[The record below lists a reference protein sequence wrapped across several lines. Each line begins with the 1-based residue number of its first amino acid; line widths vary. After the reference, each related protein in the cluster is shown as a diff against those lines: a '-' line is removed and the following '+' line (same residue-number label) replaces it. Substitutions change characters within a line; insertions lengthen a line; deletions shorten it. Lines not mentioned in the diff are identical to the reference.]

1 MGEPFLHEQI
11 KQYDEGDVINTEHY
25 RYPAFRKLMEAPAID
40 DLTIDRY
47 VELAGLG
54 EDQTMAQSAL
64 ALLVRHN
71 GLTENQLSRV
81 KMHRAFAAIELQ
93 RIIEETQLLRELHSS
108 DLTDDLFD
116 RRKEGGPWFITSQA
130 RNGK

>member
-1 MGEPFLHEQI
+1 
-11 KQYDEGDVINTEHY
+11 
-25 RYPAFRKLMEAPAID
+25 MEAPAID

-47 VELAGLG
+47 VELAGLD
-54 EDQTMAQSAL
+54 EDQTMAESAL

-71 GLTENQLSRV
+71 GLTDNQLSRV

-116 RRKEGGPWFITSQA
+116 RCVSFGKDEVQRKLL
-130 RNGK
+130 GKPGISLQQLATLTDRGANCCSEI